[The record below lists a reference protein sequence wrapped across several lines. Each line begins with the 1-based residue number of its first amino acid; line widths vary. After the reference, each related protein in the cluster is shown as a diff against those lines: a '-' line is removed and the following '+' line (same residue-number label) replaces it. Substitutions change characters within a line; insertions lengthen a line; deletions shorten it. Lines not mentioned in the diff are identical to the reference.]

1 MRITGG
7 TLGGRLLV
15 APPGQGTRPT
25 TDKVRQAI
33 FNLLG
38 PPPEGAEVLDLFA
51 GSGAL
56 GLEAIS
62 RGAVRATLVE
72 RARPAL
78 VALSKNV
85 AALGLAAQVRVAT
98 GDVRAVLPRLV
109 GPFRWVF
116 LDPPYAA
123 GVLDE
128 VLAAFSPAQLAP
140 GAVVVAEHDRRSPP
154 APSCGILALRDR
166 RRYGETEVSLYVRA
180 APEAPA

>member
-7 TLGGRLLV
+7 TLGGRHLC
-15 APPGQGTRPT
+15 APAGQGTRPT

-38 PPPEGAEVLDLFA
+38 PPPDDAQVLDLFA

-56 GLEAIS
+56 GLEALS
-62 RGAVRATLVE
+62 RGAAFATLVE

-78 VALSKNV
+78 VAMHKNI
-85 AALGLAAQVRVAT
+85 AALTLAAQVRVLT
-98 GDVRAVLPRLV
+98 GEVRVVLPRLV
-109 GPFRWVF
+109 GPFHWVF

-128 VLAAFSPAQLAP
+128 VLGQLAPAQLAD
-140 GAVVVAEHDRRSPP
+140 GVVVIAEHDRRSPP
-154 APSCGILALRDR
+154 APSCGILALGDR

-180 APEAPA
+180 APETA

>member
-7 TLGGRLLV
+7 VLGGRRLV
-15 APPGQGTRPT
+15 APAGQGTRPT

-33 FNLLG
+33 FNVLG

-62 RGAVRATLVE
+62 RGAARATLVE
-72 RARPAL
+72 RARPAI
-78 VALSKNV
+78 VALQKNV
-85 AALGLAAQVRVAT
+85 AALGLSAQVRIVA
-98 GDVRAVLPRLV
+98 GEVRAVLPRLV
-109 GPFRWVF
+109 GPFQWVF

-128 VLAAFSPAQLAP
+128 VLAALTPAQLAE
-140 GAVVVAEHDRRSPP
+140 GAIVVAEHDRRSPP
-154 APSCGILALRDR
+154 APSCGILALEER

-180 APEAPA
+180 APETT